1 MTLQVEHLE
10 GTAFQ
15 QSRAFSPAVITSG
28 GRTVWLSGQ
37 TATQD
42 LEGRD
47 ISWDF
52 EAQVRTCYALI
63 DATLKR
69 AGGDLS
75 SLVWTTV
82 YILDPRHG
90 DQLVKLRAEHFPGG
104 KFPCSALLTVSAF
117 ARPGILVEIQGIGVV
132 P

>member
-1 MTLQVEHLE
+1 MALKVTHLE
-10 GTAFQ
+10 GSGFQ
-15 QSRAFSPAVITSG
+15 QSRAFSPAIVTQG

-37 TATQD
+37 TTTTD
-42 LEGRD
+42 LDGRD

-63 DATLKR
+63 DRTLRR

-75 SLVWTTV
+75 SLVWTTTF
-82 YILDPRHG
+82 ILDPRHG
-90 DQLVKLRAEHFPGG
+90 DLLVELRKEAFPHG
-104 KFPCSALLTVSAF
+104 KYPCSALITVSGF

-132 P
+132 T

>member
-1 MTLQVEHLE
+1 MNFNVTHLE
-10 GTAFQ
+10 GTDFQ
-15 QSRAFSPAVITSG
+15 QSRAFSPAVITQG

-52 EAQVRTCYALI
+52 EAQVRTCYALM
-63 DATLKR
+63 DRTLVR
-69 AGGDLS
+69 AGGSLA

-90 DQLVKLRAEHFPGG
+90 DLLVKLRAEHFPGG
-104 KFPCSALLTVSAF
+104 AYPCSALLTVSAF

-132 P
+132 A

>member
-1 MTLQVEHLE
+1 MTLHVTHLE
-10 GTAFQ
+10 GTDFQ
-15 QSRAFSPAVITSG
+15 KSRAFSPAVITSG

-37 TATQD
+37 TATQGLD
-42 LEGRD
+42 GQD
-47 ISWDF
+47 IAWDF
-52 EAQVRTCYALI
+52 EAQVRTCYALM
-63 DATLKR
+63 DRTLQS
-69 AGGDLS
+69 AGGSLA

-82 YILDPRHG
+82 YIIDPRHG
-90 DQLVKLRAEHFPGG
+90 DLLVRLRAEHFADG

>member
-1 MTLQVEHLE
+1 VSLSVTHLE
-10 GTAFQ
+10 GTEFQ
-15 QSRAFSPAVITSG
+15 KSRAFSPAVITQG
-28 GRTVWLSGQ
+28 GRTVWMSGQ

-52 EAQVRTCYALI
+52 EAQVRTCYALM
-63 DATLKR
+63 DRTLAR
-69 AGGDLS
+69 AGGSLA

-104 KFPCSALLTVSAF
+104 HFPCSALLTVSAF
-117 ARPGILVEIQGIGVV
+117 ARPGIVVEIQGIGVV